1 MFVSQQFVIDVQD
14 SSSAD
19 RDTFHRQLLWRQSRR
34 QHEQRR
40 QWECRQRKRR
50 SSSSARPWQFPA
62 ASEADRIESRKS
74 EHRQLL
80 LAQGTEEKVGNY
92 LHESHLQHFY
102 STQKHQIFC
111 KVSHCNTTIPTKLIY
126 FSQSLYYYST
136 LEVCINLWQKTD
148 STNWEA
154 NYKQQNDGFCVGT

>member
-1 MFVSQQFVIDVQD
+1 MNLSLVFVSQQFVIDVQD

-92 LHESHLQHFY
+92 LHESHLQHFTVRKNTRY
-102 STQKHQIFC
+102 FVRYRIATQQYRRNLYIS
-111 KVSHCNTTIPTKLIY
+111 VSLCITT
-126 FSQSLYYYST
+126 
-136 LEVCINLWQKTD
+136 VH
-148 STNWEA
+148 
-154 NYKQQNDGFCVGT
+154 